1 MLIEKFVER
10 PVLAICFCLLVT
22 LAGTLAYSQ
31 LPIRHYPLLPTSE
44 VTIQTVYPGASPA
57 VMEEFVTVPMQRA
70 LSGLEGLDYMTASN
84 TYEQSLITLKFFI
97 GSDVDAL
104 LPQISNRIGGLMW
117 ELPEGIDS
125 PVITKVDP
133 NASATSGILYL
144 ESMSSTLSKLQIT
157 EYLRNVAVPRIET
170 VPGVYEVNIFG
181 GRQYAMRLWLLPHKM
196 AARKVTASDV
206 IAALDAQ
213 NLRSTTG
220 SLYGEK
226 IKIQVDTTTSL
237 TTAEEFNDIVIRREG
252 DRLVRIRDIGY
263 AEFGAAD
270 YQSGGIANN
279 ESSVFLGIS
288 PTDKANAI
296 ATADAVIE
304 MVKDIQADAPKGMI
318 IKPNWNVTKF
328 SKESIDEV
336 YKTFVEAGI
345 FVFIV
350 IFVFLGSLRSI
361 TVPLVT
367 IPLSM
372 LGAAAIMYA
381 MGYSLNGL
389 TLLAWVLAIGLV
401 VDDSIV
407 VLENIHRHMEQ
418 GLTRF
423 QAAVE
428 GVKELRFA
436 IVTITLSVAIV
447 FAPIAFVPGFSGALF
462 KEFALTMSFV
472 VIISGLLALFVSPVM
487 CTYLLKPT
495 AEAGRLT
502 QLVDSQFRKVRL
514 GYHRLLATVLHTG
527 WLVLLLFVFL
537 MFGAVKLFDEI
548 PSELMPIENTGA
560 LNVLAMGPTDANYE
574 YLEQYTKPILKIYE
588 GIPEMESWGMLN
600 GIPLFGPT
608 NSISWM
614 LLKPM
619 NERKRSEDEV
629 LADLQSQV
637 AEIPGLQAFAFKL
650 NTVPGGAQQPL
661 SFVLKTPGDYESL
674 SYQLEQLMTA
684 LDSYPGITNPSTTFR
699 IDKPQL
705 KVTIDRNK
713 AAAMGVAVSEI
724 DQTLSAM
731 LGRPVTGFFGL
742 DGYSYEVIPQVP
754 QEYRMNPGDINRMY
768 VRADSGEMVSLQNL
782 VKLEEVVIPQSL
794 DQFDQMRSA
803 TLTASIGDGYTLSEA
818 IAWLEDY
825 VDTRMPAQYGYA
837 FTDEARDLMRS
848 GSQLAVAFA
857 VALALI
863 YLLLAVHFNSLVDPL
878 VVMLSVPLAMA
889 GALYAMYLTD
899 TTLNIYT
906 KIGLIMLVGLISK
919 NGILIVDFSN
929 RLLEQGMSVRHAV
942 TSGAA
947 TRLRPILMT
956 AAAMVF
962 GALPLVLS
970 DGAGATARNQIGWV
984 IIGGMSLGT
993 ILTLFVVPAAYLL
1006 VNSFFARDNS
1016 TDPESSDGQGILQSR

>member
-1 MLIEKFVER
+1 MLIKRFIEK
-10 PVLAICFCLLVT
+10 PVLAISLCLFIL
-22 LAGTLAYSQ
+22 LLGTLAYMQ

-44 VTIQTVYPGASPA
+44 VTIETVYPGASPE
-57 VMEEFVTVPMQRA
+57 VMEEFVTVPMQRS
-70 LSGLEGLDYMTASN
+70 LSGLPGLDYMTASN

-97 GSDVDAL
+97 GSDVDVL
-104 LPQISNRIGGLMW
+104 LPQVSNRIGGLMW
-117 ELPEGIDS
+117 ELPKGVNS
-125 PVITKVDP
+125 PVITKIDP

-144 ESMSSTLSKLQIT
+144 ESMSTTLNQLQIT

-170 VPGVYEVNIFG
+170 VPGVYEVHIFG

-196 AARKVTASDV
+196 AARGITSGDV
-206 IAALDAQ
+206 MEALNAQ

-237 TTAEEFNDIVIRREG
+237 STVEEFNGIVIRRVG
-252 DRLVRIRDIGY
+252 DRLVRVRDIGY

-270 YQSGGIANN
+270 YQSGGVANS

-304 MVKDIQADAPKGMI
+304 MVKEIQADAPKGMI

-328 SKESIDEV
+328 SKASIEEV
-336 YKTFVEAGI
+336 YRTFVEAGF

-361 TVPLVT
+361 TIPLVT

-372 LGAAAIMYA
+372 LGAAAIMYV
-381 MGYSLNGL
+381 MGYSLNAL

-418 GLTRF
+418 GLTRL
-423 QAAVE
+423 QASIE
-428 GVKELRFA
+428 GVKELKAA
-436 IVTITLSVAIV
+436 IITITLSVAIV

-472 VIISGLLALFVSPVM
+472 VIISGILALFVSPVM

-495 AEAGRLT
+495 SESGRLT
-502 QLVDSQFRKVRL
+502 RLVDSQFRKVRL
-514 GYHRLLATVLHTG
+514 VYHRLLATVLHTS
-527 WLVLLLFVFL
+527 WLVALVFVLLI
-537 MFGAVKLFDEI
+537 AASIKLFDDI

-560 LNVLAMGPTDANYE
+560 LNVLGQGPTDANYE
-574 YLEQYTKPILKIYE
+574 YLEQYSKPIIDIYE
-588 GIPEMESWGMLN
+588 SIPEAESWGLLN

-608 NSISWM
+608 NSISWI
-614 LLKPM
+614 LLKPLG
-619 NERKRSEDEV
+619 ERKRSEDEV

-637 AEIPGLQAFAFKL
+637 AKIPGLQAFAFKL

-661 SFVLKTPGDYESL
+661 TFVLKTPGDYQDL
-674 SYQLEQLMTA
+674 STQMNDLIKA
-684 LDSYPGITNPSTTFR
+684 LGNYPGITNPSTTFR

-705 KVTIDRNK
+705 KVSIDRDK
-713 AAAMGVAVSEI
+713 AAAMGVSVSDI
-724 DQTLSAM
+724 DQTLSTM
-731 LGRPVTGFFGL
+731 LGRPVLGFFGL

-754 QEYRMNPGDINRMY
+754 QKYRMNPDDINRMH
-768 VRADSGEMVSLQNL
+768 VRATSGEMVSLENL
-782 VKLEEVVIPQSL
+782 VSMEEVVIPQSL

-803 TLTASIGDGYTLSEA
+803 TLTASIGDGYTLSQA
-818 IAWLEDY
+818 ISWLENY
-825 VDTRMPAQYGYA
+825 TETNMPAQYGYA

-848 GSQLAVAFA
+848 GTQLAVAFTI
-857 VALALI
+857 ALALI

-919 NGILIVDFSN
+919 NGILIVDFAN
-929 RLLEQGMSVRHAV
+929 RLLDQGMSVRHAI
-942 TSGAA
+942 TQGAA

-956 AAAMVF
+956 ASAMVF

-970 DGAGATARNQIGWV
+970 DGAGAIARNQIGWV

-993 ILTLFVVPAAYLL
+993 VLTLFVVPAAYLL
-1006 VNSFFARDNS
+1006 VNSYFARAQT
-1016 TDPESSDGQGILQSR
+1016 TDDVAVTQA

>member
-1 MLIEKFVER
+1 MLIKRFIEK
-10 PVLAICFCLLVT
+10 PVLAISLCLFIL
-22 LAGTLAYSQ
+22 LLGTLAYMQ

-44 VTIQTVYPGASPA
+44 VTIETVYPGASPE
-57 VMEEFVTVPMQRA
+57 VMEEFVTVPMQRS
-70 LSGLEGLDYMTASN
+70 LSGLPGLDYMTASN

-104 LPQISNRIGGLMW
+104 LPQVSNRIGGLMW
-117 ELPEGIDS
+117 ELPKGVNS
-125 PVITKVDP
+125 PVITKIDP

-144 ESMSSTLSKLQIT
+144 ESMSTTLNQLQIT

-170 VPGVYEVNIFG
+170 VPGVYEVHIFG

-196 AARKVTASDV
+196 AARGITSGDV
-206 IAALDAQ
+206 MEALNAQ

-237 TTAEEFNDIVIRREG
+237 STVEEFNDIVIRRVG
-252 DRLVRIRDIGY
+252 DRLVRMRDIGY

-270 YQSGGIANN
+270 YQSGGVANS

-304 MVKDIQADAPKGMI
+304 MVKEIQADAPKGMI

-328 SKESIDEV
+328 SKASIEEV
-336 YKTFVEAGI
+336 YRTFVEAGF

-361 TVPLVT
+361 TIPLVT

-372 LGAAAIMYA
+372 LGAAAIMYV
-381 MGYSLNGL
+381 MGYSLNAL

-418 GLTRF
+418 GLTRL
-423 QAAVE
+423 QASIE
-428 GVKELRFA
+428 GVKELKAA
-436 IVTITLSVAIV
+436 IITITLSVAIV

-472 VIISGLLALFVSPVM
+472 VIISGILALFVSPVM

-495 AEAGRLT
+495 SESGRLT
-502 QLVDSQFRKVRL
+502 RLVDSQFRKVRL
-514 GYHRLLATVLHTG
+514 VYHRLLATVLHTS
-527 WLVLLLFVFL
+527 WLVALVFVLLI
-537 MFGAVKLFDEI
+537 AASIKLFDDI

-560 LNVLAMGPTDANYE
+560 LNVLGQGPTDANYE
-574 YLEQYTKPILKIYE
+574 YLEQYSKPIIDIYE
-588 GIPEMESWGMLN
+588 SIPEAESWGLLN

-608 NSISWM
+608 NSISWI
-614 LLKPM
+614 LLKPLG
-619 NERKRSEDEV
+619 ERKRSEDEV

-637 AEIPGLQAFAFKL
+637 AKIPGLQAFAFKL

-661 SFVLKTPGDYESL
+661 TFVLKTPGDYQDL
-674 SYQLEQLMTA
+674 STQMNDLIKA
-684 LDSYPGITNPSTTFR
+684 LGNYPGITNPSTTFR

-705 KVTIDRNK
+705 KVSIDRDK
-713 AAAMGVAVSEI
+713 AAAMGVSVSDI
-724 DQTLSAM
+724 DQTLSTM
-731 LGRPVTGFFGL
+731 LGRPVLGFFGL

-754 QEYRMNPGDINRMY
+754 QKYRMNPADINRMH
-768 VRADSGEMVSLQNL
+768 VRATSGEMVSLENL
-782 VKLEEVVIPQSL
+782 VSMEEVVIPQSL

-803 TLTASIGDGYTLSEA
+803 TLTASIGDGYTLSQA
-818 IAWLEDY
+818 ISWLENY
-825 VDTRMPAQYGYA
+825 TETNMPAQYGYA

-848 GSQLAVAFA
+848 GTQLAVAFA
-857 VALALI
+857 IALALI

-919 NGILIVDFSN
+919 NGILIVDFAN
-929 RLLEQGMSVRHAV
+929 RLLDQGMSVRHAI
-942 TSGAA
+942 TQGAA

-956 AAAMVF
+956 ASAMVF

-970 DGAGATARNQIGWV
+970 DGAGAIARNQIGWV

-993 ILTLFVVPAAYLL
+993 VLTLFVVPAAYLL
-1006 VNSFFARDNS
+1006 VNSYFARAQT
-1016 TDPESSDGQGILQSR
+1016 TDDVAVTQA

>member
-1 MLIEKFVER
+1 MLIRHFIER
-10 PVLAICFCLLVT
+10 PVAAISLCLLIV
-22 LAGTLAYSQ
+22 LAGVLAYSE

-44 VTIQTVYPGASPA
+44 VTIETVYPGASPA
-57 VMEEFVTVPMQRA
+57 VMEEFVTVPMQRS
-70 LSGLEGLDYMTASN
+70 LSGLPGLDYVTASN
-84 TYEQSLITLKFFI
+84 TYERSLITLKFYI

-117 ELPEGIDS
+117 ELPTGIDS

-196 AARKVTASDV
+196 AARNVTSGDV
-206 IAALDAQ
+206 IEALDAQ

-226 IKIQVDTTTSL
+226 LKIQVDTSTSL
-237 TTAEEFNDIVIRREG
+237 STAEEFNDIVIRRDG
-252 DRLVRIRDIGY
+252 DHLVRVRDIGY

-270 YQSGGIANN
+270 YQSGGIANS
-279 ESSVFLGIS
+279 ESAVFLGIS
-288 PTDKANAI
+288 PTDTANAI

-304 MVKDIQADAPKGMI
+304 MVKEIQASAPQGLI

-328 SKESIDEV
+328 SKASIEEV
-336 YKTFVEAGI
+336 YRTFVEAGV

-350 IFVFLGSLRSI
+350 IFIFLGSLRAI
-361 TVPLVT
+361 TIPLLT

-381 MGYSLNGL
+381 MGYSLNAL

-423 QAAVE
+423 EASIV
-428 GVKELRFA
+428 GVSELKFA
-436 IVTITLSVAIV
+436 IITITLSVAIV

-472 VIISGLLALFVSPVM
+472 VIISGILALFVSPVM

-495 AEAGRLT
+495 AESGRLT
-502 QLVDSQFRKVRL
+502 QLVDARFRRIRL
-514 GYHRLLATVLHTG
+514 GYHRILGTVLHTG
-527 WLVLLLFVFL
+527 WLIAIVFVLLIA
-537 MFGAVKLFDEI
+537 GAIKLFDEI

-560 LNVLAMGPTDANYE
+560 LNVLGMGPTDANYE
-574 YLEQYTKPILKIYE
+574 YLEEYTKPILQIYE
-588 GIPEMESWGMLN
+588 NIPEMDSSGMLN
-600 GIPLFGPT
+600 GIQLFGPT

-614 LLKPM
+614 LLKPLD
-619 NERKRSEDEV
+619 ERTRSEDEV
-629 LADLQSQV
+629 LADLQAKV
-637 AEIPGLQAFAFKL
+637 GLVPGLQAFAFKL

-661 SFVLKTPGDYESL
+661 TFVLKTQGDYKEL
-674 SYQLEQLMTA
+674 SYQLETMLTA
-684 LDSYPGITNPSTTFR
+684 LGSYPGITNPSTTFR

-705 KVTIDRNK
+705 RVDIDRNK
-713 AAAMGVAVSEI
+713 AAAMGVAVSDI
-724 DQTLSAM
+724 DETLSTM
-731 LGRPVTGFFGL
+731 LGRPVVGFFGL

-754 QEYRMNPGDINRMY
+754 KQYRMNPQDINRMY
-768 VRADSGEMVSLQNL
+768 VRAASGDMVSLENL
-782 VKLEEVVIPQSL
+782 VTLEEVVIPQSL

-803 TLTASIGDGYTLSEA
+803 TVTASIGDGYTLSQA
-818 IAWLEDY
+818 ISWLQTY
-825 VDTRMPAQYGYA
+825 VDTLPGQYSYA

-848 GSQLAVAFA
+848 GTQLAVAFG

-942 TSGAA
+942 SQGAA

-956 AAAMVF
+956 ASAMVF

-970 DGAGATARNQIGWV
+970 DGAGAEARNQIGWV

-993 ILTLFVVPAAYLL
+993 LLTLFVVPWAYLV
-1006 VNSFFARDNS
+1006 VNNYFLRGRTGAATNDAAMKV
-1016 TDPESSDGQGILQSR
+1016 

>member
-1 MLIEKFVER
+1 MLIRRFIER
-10 PVLAICFCLLVT
+10 PVLAISLCLFIL
-22 LAGTLAYSQ
+22 LLGTLAYMQ

-44 VTIQTVYPGASPA
+44 VTIETVYPGASPE
-57 VMEEFVTVPMQRA
+57 VMEEFVTVPMQRS
-70 LSGLEGLDYMTASN
+70 LSGLPGLDYMTASN

-104 LPQISNRIGGLMW
+104 LPQVSNRIGGLMW
-117 ELPEGIDS
+117 ELPKGVNS
-125 PVITKVDP
+125 PVITKIDP

-144 ESMSSTLSKLQIT
+144 ESMSTTLNQLQIT

-170 VPGVYEVNIFG
+170 VPGVYEVHIFG

-196 AARKVTASDV
+196 AARGITSGDV
-206 IAALDAQ
+206 MEALNAQ

-237 TTAEEFNDIVIRREG
+237 STVEEFNDIVIRRVG
-252 DRLVRIRDIGY
+252 DRLVRMRDIGY

-270 YQSGGIANN
+270 YQSGGVANS

-304 MVKDIQADAPKGMI
+304 MVKEIQADAPKGMI

-328 SKESIDEV
+328 SKASIEEV
-336 YKTFVEAGI
+336 YRTFVEAGF

-361 TVPLVT
+361 TIPLVT

-372 LGAAAIMYA
+372 LGAAAIMYV
-381 MGYSLNGL
+381 MGYSLNAL

-418 GLTRF
+418 GLTRL
-423 QAAVE
+423 QASIE
-428 GVKELRFA
+428 GVKELKAA
-436 IVTITLSVAIV
+436 IITITLSVAIV

-472 VIISGLLALFVSPVM
+472 VIISGILALFVSPVM
-487 CTYLLKPT
+487 CNYLLKPT
-495 AEAGRLT
+495 SESGRLT
-502 QLVDSQFRKVRL
+502 RLVDSQFRKVRL
-514 GYHRLLATVLHTG
+514 VYHRLLATVLHTS
-527 WLVLLLFVFL
+527 WLVALVFVLLI
-537 MFGAVKLFDEI
+537 AASIKLFDDI

-560 LNVLAMGPTDANYE
+560 LNVLGQGPTDANYE
-574 YLEQYTKPILKIYE
+574 YLEQYSKPIIDIYE
-588 GIPEMESWGMLN
+588 SIPEAESWGLLN

-608 NSISWM
+608 NSISWI
-614 LLKPM
+614 LLKPLG
-619 NERKRSEDEV
+619 ERKRSEDEV

-637 AEIPGLQAFAFKL
+637 AKIPGLQAFAFKL

-661 SFVLKTPGDYESL
+661 TFVLKTPGDYQDL
-674 SYQLEQLMTA
+674 STQMNDLIKA
-684 LDSYPGITNPSTTFR
+684 LGNYPGITNPSTTFR

-705 KVTIDRNK
+705 KVSIDRDK
-713 AAAMGVAVSEI
+713 AAAMGVSVSDI
-724 DQTLSAM
+724 DQTLSTM
-731 LGRPVTGFFGL
+731 LGRPVLGFFGL

-754 QEYRMNPGDINRMY
+754 QKYRMNPADINRMH
-768 VRADSGEMVSLQNL
+768 VRATSGEMVSLENL
-782 VKLEEVVIPQSL
+782 VSMEEVVIPQSL

-803 TLTASIGDGYTLSEA
+803 TLTASIGDGYTLSQA
-818 IAWLEDY
+818 ISWLENY
-825 VDTRMPAQYGYA
+825 TETNMPAQYGYA

-848 GSQLAVAFA
+848 GTQLAVAFTI
-857 VALALI
+857 ALALI

-919 NGILIVDFSN
+919 NGILIVDFAN
-929 RLLEQGMSVRHAV
+929 RLLDQGMSVRHAI
-942 TSGAA
+942 TQGAA

-956 AAAMVF
+956 ASAMVF

-970 DGAGATARNQIGWV
+970 DGAGAIARNQIGWV

-993 ILTLFVVPAAYLL
+993 VLTLFVVPAAYLL
-1006 VNSFFARDNS
+1006 VNSYFARAQT
-1016 TDPESSDGQGILQSR
+1016 TDDVALTQA

>member
-1 MLIEKFVER
+1 MLIRHFIER
-10 PVLAICFCLLVT
+10 PVLAICLCLLIV
-22 LAGTLAYSQ
+22 LAGGLAYSE
-31 LPIRHYPLLPTSE
+31 LPIRHYPLLPTSQ
-44 VTIQTVYPGASPA
+44 VTISTVYPGASPA
-57 VMEEFVTVPMQRA
+57 VMEEFVTVPMQRS
-70 LSGLEGLDYMTASN
+70 LSGLPGLDYVTASN
-84 TYEQSLITLKFFI
+84 TYQQSLITLKFFI

-125 PVITKVDP
+125 PVITKIDP

-157 EYLRNVAVPRIET
+157 EYLRNVAVPQIET
-170 VPGVYEVNIFG
+170 VPGVYEVHIFG
-181 GRQYAMRLWLLPHKM
+181 GRQYAMRIWLLPHKM
-196 AARKVTASDV
+196 AARNITSGDV
-206 IAALDAQ
+206 VDALNAQ

-237 TTAEEFNDIVIRREG
+237 STAEEFNDIVIRSDG
-252 DRLVRIRDIGY
+252 DRLVRVRDIGY
-263 AEFGAAD
+263 AQFGAAD

-279 ESSVFLGIS
+279 ESAVFLGVS
-288 PTDKANAI
+288 PTDTANAI

-304 MVKDIQADAPKGMI
+304 MVKEIQANAPKGMI
-318 IKPNWNVTKF
+318 IKPNWNVTQF
-328 SKESIDEV
+328 SKNSIEEV
-336 YKTFVEAGI
+336 YRTFVEAGV

-361 TVPLVT
+361 TIPLLT

-372 LGAAAIMYA
+372 LGAAAIMYV
-381 MGYSLNGL
+381 MGYSLNSL

-418 GLTRF
+418 GLSRF
-423 QAAVE
+423 QASIE
-428 GVKELRFA
+428 GVKELKFA
-436 IVTITLSVAIV
+436 IITITLSVAIV

-472 VIISGLLALFVSPVM
+472 VIISGVLALFVSPVM

-495 AEAGRLT
+495 AESGRLT
-502 QLVDSQFRKVRL
+502 QLVDSQFRQVRL
-514 GYHRLLATVLHTG
+514 GYHRVLSTVLHTG
-527 WLVLLLFVFL
+527 WLVAVVFVLLIA
-537 MFGAVKLFDEI
+537 GAIKLFDDI

-560 LNVLAMGPTDANYE
+560 LNVLGMGPTDANYE
-574 YLEQYTKPILKIYE
+574 YLEQYTKPILEIYTS
-588 GIPEMESWGMLN
+588 IPEMESSGMLN

-608 NSISWM
+608 NSISWI
-614 LLKPM
+614 LLKPLS
-619 NERKRSEDEV
+619 ERKRSEDEV
-629 LADLQSQV
+629 LADLQAQV
-637 AEIPGLQAFAFKL
+637 ALIPGLQAFAFKL

-661 SFVLKTPGDYESL
+661 TFVLKTQGDYQQL
-674 SYQLEQLMTA
+674 SYQLEKMMVA
-684 LDSYPGITNPSTTFR
+684 LNDYPGITNPSTTFR

-713 AAAMGVAVSEI
+713 AAAMGVNVSDI
-724 DQTLSAM
+724 DQTLSTM
-731 LGRPVTGFFGL
+731 LGRPVVGFFGL

-754 QEYRMNPGDINRMY
+754 KKYRMNPHDINKMQ
-768 VRADSGEMVSLQNL
+768 VRTASGDMVSLENL
-782 VKLEEVVIPQSL
+782 VSLDEVVIPQSL

-803 TLTASIGDGYTLSEA
+803 TITGSIGDGYTLSQA
-818 IAWLEDY
+818 ISWLENY
-825 VDTRMPAQYGYA
+825 ADTTMPGQYSYA

-848 GSQLAVAFA
+848 GAQLAVAFA

-863 YLLLAVHFNSLVDPL
+863 YLLLAVHFNSLLDPL
-878 VVMLSVPLAMA
+878 VVMLSVPLAIA

-929 RLLEQGMSVRHAV
+929 RLLEQGLSVRHAV
-942 TSGAA
+942 SQGAA

-1006 VNSFFARDNS
+1006 VNSYFVKDRTVAS
-1016 TDPESSDGQGILQSR
+1016 AVDGAAPRQA